1 MMNNFRKVIAV
12 VIAFTMISGALLVV
26 IPSAGQSAEADT
38 LGYPEQIAMY
48 AEPEFRERKATDLAS
63 GLVMKEK
70 SAEGLLAD
78 NIALNTTMPFVT
90 SGTFWDDT
98 SSVYPGSNEAVWF
111 DAYDLISITKR
122 GEGEHCEVWVA
133 DDLSFYNGTSDPRDS
148 MKDILDWQVDYIMDE
163 FDNNIYPVMNETFIE
178 APALN
183 GSNPDI
189 WYWQY
194 IFGDDTLT
202 EDNITDMLFPTNDTG
217 KMMIVVF
224 NMIDENWYDGYINNN
239 HRAYT
244 AGYYWSLIR
253 AMYDRNVMHIDC
265 YDWLNRIGDNVSRP
279 YLYESTIAHEYQ
291 HLLHDE
297 MDGAE
302 ESWVNEGL
310 SMMAEFL
317 CGYGISYDH
326 ISEFIW
332 YPDNSLTV
340 WGDQNW
346 MGPSQILADYG
357 AVALFDL
364 YLYDHF
370 GGTEMLQAI
379 FTSQMQ
385 GIEGVN
391 EAFLNMGYNRLSFDR
406 VYRDWRLANL
416 FTFNMME
423 TENPLYTYDPDLIT
437 IFDIDHYIWGM
448 EVPAGYNFDRYEDN
462 WYPYYLQAYGTDYF
476 AISLFYDYT
485 VERMSSYSDMMYSKF
500 VFDGDDSIRTGWQYA
515 ANEPAGATL
524 APSEYWY
531 SGSGIDETDLLLTQ
545 EVDLTVPTEDGKH
558 TLTMSSYWD
567 IEEQW
572 DFGFVQVSTDGGE
585 TWTSLD
591 DTTDYCRSDIVEG
604 GYPEIEAN
612 MPGLTGS
619 SEGVVDVVFD
629 LSAYDGQEILV
640 GYRYMTDWGYT
651 AEGWYIFDVNV
662 DGADVALDTLINPPT
677 PEADFMVTIVIP
689 TEDGWMVIDIP
700 SLDDT
705 EVAQKLLASIS
716 SAEVM
721 FLLVSSNNGPV
732 NYEFTVTE
740 RGTFMVG

>member
-12 VIAFTMISGALLVV
+12 VLAFTMISGALLVI
-26 IPSAGQSAEADT
+26 IPSAGQSAEAST
-38 LGYPEQIAMY
+38 SGYLEQIAMY
-48 AEPEFRERKATDLAS
+48 AEPEFRDRKATDLAPS
-63 GLVMKEK
+63 ELPLIK
-70 SAEGLLAD
+70 SESMLL
-78 NIALNTTMPFVT
+78 NNTPVNTTMPFVT

-98 SSVYPGSNEAVWF
+98 SSMYPGSDDAEWY
-111 DAYDLISITKR
+111 DAYDLIDITKR

-148 MKDILDWQVDYIMDE
+148 MKDILDWQIDYIMDE
-163 FDNNIYPVMNETFIE
+163 FDNNIYPTMTDTFID

-183 GSNPDI
+183 GTNPDI

-224 NMIDENWYDGYINNN
+224 NMIDENWYDGYIVED

-265 YDWLNRIGDNVSRP
+265 YDWLNRIGGNVSRP
-279 YLYESTIAHEYQ
+279 YLYEATIAHEYQ

-297 MDGAE
+297 IDGAE

-326 ISEFIW
+326 ISDFIW

-357 AVALFDL
+357 AVALFNL

-370 GGTEMLQAI
+370 GGTEMLQEI

-391 EAFLNMGYNRLSFDR
+391 EAFLNMGYNRLSFDA

-416 FTFNMME
+416 FTFNMMD
-423 TENPLYTYDPDLIT
+423 TNNPLYTYDPDLIS
-437 IFDIDHYIWGM
+437 IYDIGHYIWGM
-448 EVPAGYNFDRYEDN
+448 NWPAGDNFDRYQDN
-462 WYPYYLQAYGTDYF
+462 WYPYYLQEYGTDYF
-476 AISLFYDYT
+476 AIPLYYDYPI
-485 VERMSSYSDMMYSKF
+485 ESMPSYSDMMYSKF
-500 VFDGDDSIRTGWQYA
+500 WFDGDDSIRTGWQYA
-515 ANEPAGATL
+515 SNGPAGAIL

-545 EVDLTVPTEDGKH
+545 EVDLTAPTEDGKH
-558 TLTMSSYWD
+558 TLTISSYWD

-604 GYPEIEAN
+604 GYPEIGAN

-689 TEDGWMVIDIP
+689 TENGWMVIDVP

-732 NYEFTVTE
+732 NYEFDVVP
-740 RGTFMVG
+740 RGANMDR